1 MIALQKNGMGEGSVL
16 RRTCVSEIWNIS
28 MIFFVLFFFK
38 ILIISVSLPR
48 LKKSRINNGAT
59 EKKFER
65 VFALT
70 AILDWWNQYRKQRQ
84 RHFCRW
90 FIFIGNPW
98 ILMQVKRTFF
108 RKDEKK
114 NSHLS
119 LNTLLNSTE
128 IAFQTSRVPLFVV
141 FHFATFCLFVAHQYC
156 SNYWSHSHKFIS

>member
-1 MIALQKNGMGEGSVL
+1 MGEGSVL

-70 AILDWWNQYRKQRQ
+70 AILNWWNQYRKQRQ
-84 RHFCRW
+84 SHFCRW

-108 RKDEKK
+108 GKDKKK

-119 LNTLLNSTE
+119 QLIEFNRNCISNISSSTFCCFPLCN
-128 IAFQTSRVPLFVV
+128 ILFVCCP
-141 FHFATFCLFVAHQYC
+141 AILL
-156 SNYWSHSHKFIS
+156 

>member
-1 MIALQKNGMGEGSVL
+1 MGEGSVL

-70 AILDWWNQYRKQRQ
+70 AILNWWNQYRKQRQ
-84 RHFCRW
+84 RYFCRW
-90 FIFIGNPW
+90 FILIGNPW

-128 IAFQTSRVPLFVV
+128 IAFQTSRVLFFVV